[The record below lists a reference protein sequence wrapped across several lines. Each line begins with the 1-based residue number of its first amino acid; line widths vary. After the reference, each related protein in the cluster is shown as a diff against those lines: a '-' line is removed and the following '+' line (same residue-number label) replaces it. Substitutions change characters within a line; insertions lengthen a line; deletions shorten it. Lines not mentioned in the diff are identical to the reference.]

1 MAAVIIHSDFGAQE
15 NEICNCFHFF
25 PIYLPWSDGTR
36 CPDPNLLIL
45 RFKPAILLSF
55 FTFKRLFSSFSL
67 LPLMWYHLHIW
78 GCWYFFLKSWFQLV
92 LHPAWHFSWCT
103 LHISYINKVTMYSLD
118 VFLSLIGTSLLFHV
132 QVLLLLLDL
141 HTGFSGVR

>member
-25 PIYLPWSDGTR
+25 LIYLPWSDGTR
-36 CPDPNLLIL
+36 CPDPNFLIL
-45 RFKPAILLSF
+45 SFKPAILLSS

-67 LPLMWYHLHIW
+67 LPLLWYHTHIW
-78 GCWYFFLKSWFQLV
+78 GCWYFFLQSWFQLV
-92 LHPAWHFSWCT
+92 LHPAWHFSWCI
-103 LHISYINKVTMYSLD
+103 LHISYINKVTTYSLD
-118 VFLSLIGTSLLFHV
+118 ILLSLIGTSLLFHV
-132 QVLLLLLDL
+132 QLLLLLLDL